1 MTTLEKIRATQ
12 EYQDSLEDLVEAFQ
26 QQQLAPLTYRVCYSY
41 DDSTE
46 QHVEHVD
53 YPTVEDTLKQFAR
66 VGATVHTI
74 YTISDQLSNQLVYT
88 AHKK

>member
-12 EYQDSLEDLVEAFQ
+12 FNQLSLADLV
-26 QQQLAPLTYRVCYSY
+26 LAPLTLRVCYSY
-41 DDSTE
+41 DHTRE
-46 QHVEHVD
+46 QQIVDHVD
-53 YPTVEDTLKQFAR
+53 YPTVEHTLKQFAR

-74 YTISDQLSNQLVYT
+74 YTISDQLLVYT